1 MGSLASAGTTPAGKT
16 RVRVLPALRPRAPP
30 RPAVHEASSTGFD
43 APAALGLA
51 TTRRPGVAFVGEG
64 ARRFGG
70 RWNPVGVPVV
80 YAATTLSLAALEV
93 LAHVDPEEARRYWVY
108 RIVVPDDAAERLV
121 PADAP
126 RGWNAAR
133 PRPATARVGAKWAAS
148 LRLLALLVP
157 SVHVPSGE
165 EMNVL
170 LNPRHPR
177 FVALEIA
184 EPAPYAFDPR
194 LFVNRWPHTVE
205 TSARNPPILPAA
217 RRNQAERPPPRRF
230 HGTGGLMRTS
240 GDRRGVDGCRIST
253 GPLFLSRRGSDYQLM
268 S

>member
-1 MGSLASAGTTPAGKT
+1 MGSLASAGTTPVGKT

-133 PRPATARVGAKWAAS
+133 PRPATARVEVGGVAPLARAPRAVCTRTQRRGDERVAESAPPAVRGPRDRGARALCVRSAA
-148 LRLLALLVP
+148 LCEPLAA
-157 SVHVPSGE
+157 HRG
-165 EMNVL
+165 N
-170 LNPRHPR
+170 
-177 FVALEIA
+177 FGA
-184 EPAPYAFDPR
+184 EPAYPTRRETQPGGASASTPLPR
-194 LFVNRWPHTVE
+194 NWRTHEDEWGQ
-205 TSARNPPILPAA
+205 AR
-217 RRNQAERPPPRRF
+217 
-230 HGTGGLMRTS
+230 S
-240 GDRRGVDGCRIST
+240 
-253 GPLFLSRRGSDYQLM
+253 
-268 S
+268 